1 MQEAGSATKNRED
14 KYQFDNVERE
24 KTGGGKARHKE
35 KKKRHSLRGTHT
47 SPSRKNRERNAS
59 GGEKTEGRGKR
70 KGERKRNNP

>member
-35 KKKRHSLRGTHT
+35 KKKKIFPTRYAHQPFSEK
-47 SPSRKNRERNAS
+47 P
-59 GGEKTEGRGKR
+59 GEKCEWR
-70 KGERKRNNP
+70 